1 MLRFLSLVIVA
12 VLMMQRIPNA
22 YGCYCDPAH
31 PQQEFCTVDYV
42 IKAKVREK
50 IFIYDADN
58 TTEMPVEVKYVL
70 KIKKIFKQT
79 PAFEELN
86 DTTVAFTSSK
96 DSLCGVDLN
105 VNEDYLISGN
115 VNGGRMDLH
124 YCSWI
129 EKYNNPTSIQKR
141 GVRFLYKNGCKC
153 QVFRCFGNGCNNP
166 AAFGVDEDH
175 NCAWERGLP
184 GDCYARKGICK
195 KLGDGRCCWKRTHAL
210 KNCAPKEHS
219 AHWC

>member
-12 VLMMQRIPNA
+12 VLMMQCIPNA

-42 IKAKVREK
+42 IKA
-50 IFIYDADN
+50 
-58 TTEMPVEVKYVL
+58 
-70 KIKKIFKQT
+70 KQT

-115 VNGGRMDLH
+115 VNCGRMDLH

-129 EKYNNPTSIQKR
+129 EKYNNLTSIQKR
-141 GVRFLYKNGCKC
+141 G
-153 QVFRCFGNGCNNP
+153 VFRCFGNGCNNP